1 MIAEPLRAELRE
13 MLDRQLADYRNGW
26 EMDSEGNYVKRLPR
40 DEAEE
45 IGSQQ
50 LMMQAA
56 IQRAKAAVRYQR
68 GKGKRHIAG
77 RNLR

>member
-1 MIAEPLRAELRE
+1 M
-13 MLDRQLADYRNGW
+13 
-26 EMDSEGNYVKRLPR
+26 PR

-50 LMMQAA
+50 RMIDAA
-56 IQRAKAAVRYQR
+56 TQRAKAAVRYQR